1 MSRRFKL
8 VLWWLTFTGVLL
20 ALGWADRDTLFLEQ
34 ARYCRMVADGHW
46 PDYEHS
52 FARACQPDGRV
63 KGDDRDPFAEPK

>member
-63 KGDDRDPFAEPK
+63 KGDDRDPFAGPK

>member
-52 FARACQPDGRV
+52 FAQECRADGRV

>member
-8 VLWWLTFTGVLL
+8 VLWWLAFTGVLL

-52 FARACQPDGRV
+52 FAQECRADGRV